1 MLEVKFLAKLRL
13 ALELMP
19 QFLDLKNGDKIAAN
33 PYIVVKTKREDGF
46 VNALSLASGECSIK
60 KNCSYNHYYQF

>member
-19 QFLDLKNGDKIAAN
+19 QFLDLKNGDKIAVN
-33 PYIVVKTKREDGF
+33 PYIVVKIKERM
-46 VNALSLASGECSIK
+46 AL
-60 KNCSYNHYYQF
+60 